1 MAFIGTDLGA
11 AYGMGGMGGG
21 MNDYSPQKQQQ
32 QQQQPE
38 YQSDSQAAAAA
49 RRTSPPMSPVMS
61 SPMAPMNGASQP
73 PPPPPMQLPAGQ
85 NDVFE
90 QLRYENDVT
99 QLQRE
104 LHKYQ
109 RNAAQPSFF
118 DAMWAKRRELLKLL
132 SMSLL
137 IVIALSFHSVME
149 HVIKSYITENDL
161 TSRNEVL
168 LRFAY
173 PLAMIL
179 LVWFIKVGTSNK

>member
-11 AYGMGGMGGG
+11 AYGG
-21 MNDYSPQKQQQ
+21 MNDYSPQKQHA
-32 QQQQPE
+32 PE
-38 YQSDSQAAAAA
+38 YQADSQAAAAA
-49 RRTSPPMSPVMS
+49 RRVSPPMSPVM
-61 SPMAPMNGASQP
+61 NGVPQSQSQSQPQP
-73 PPPPPMQLPAGQ
+73 PPPIQLPPGQ
-85 NDVFE
+85 HDVFE

-109 RNAAQPSFF
+109 RNAAAQPSFF

-132 SMSLL
+132 TMSLL

-173 PLAMIL
+173 PLAMII

>member
-11 AYGMGGMGGG
+11 AYGG
-21 MNDYSPQKQQQ
+21 MNDYSPQKPQLQQQ
-32 QQQQPE
+32 MQQPE
-38 YQSDSQAAAAA
+38 YQNDSQAAAAA
-49 RRTSPPMSPVMS
+49 RRVSPPMSPVMS
-61 SPMAPMNGASQP
+61 PSHPQSQP
-73 PPPPPMQLPAGQ
+73 SPPTAIQLPPGQ
-85 NDVFE
+85 HDVFE

-132 SMSLL
+132 TMSLL
-137 IVIALSFHSVME
+137 VVIALSFHSVME

-161 TSRNEVL
+161 SSRNEVL

-173 PLAMIL
+173 PLAMIM